1 MVTTNLLFGIFA
13 FLAAFNA
20 GTMTTLQIQHY
31 GIYRFVGRTS
41 FAEYMKANNEAALV
55 PAILP
60 ALLLLFVSLLLL
72 VARPAFMSLEEAS
85 VAFALNLAQLAST
98 MIWQRKLQAEMAET
112 GYDDAKIQR
121 LLTTNWI
128 RTVAFLLE
136 ALMATAILLSAFGQ
150 IR

>member
-1 MVTTNLLFGIFA
+1 LESLRFSP
-13 FLAAFNA
+13 LS
-20 GTMTTLQIQHY
+20 IQERWSRC
-31 GIYRFVGRTS
+31 RFSITVFIDSSGEPAS
-41 FAEYMKANNEAALV
+41 PEYIQANNRAALV

-60 ALLLLFVSLLLL
+60 ALLLLLVSLILLF
-72 VARPAFMSLEEAS
+72 ARPAFMSPVEAGI
-85 VAFALNLAQLAST
+85 AFGLNLAQLAST

-128 RTVAFLLE
+128 RTVAFLIE
-136 ALMATAILLSAFGQ
+136 ALLATVILLRALGQ

>member
-1 MVTTNLLFGIFA
+1 
-13 FLAAFNA
+13 
-20 GTMTTLQIQHY
+20 
-31 GIYRFVGRTS
+31 
-41 FAEYMKANNEAALV
+41 
-55 PAILP
+55 
-60 ALLLLFVSLLLL
+60 
-72 VARPAFMSLEEAS
+72 MSLEEAS

>member
-31 GIYRFVGRTS
+31 GIYRFVGRAS
-41 FAEYMKANNEAALV
+41 FAEYMKANNRAALV

-60 ALLLLFVSLLLL
+60 ALLLLLVSLLLL
-72 VARPAFMSLEEAS
+72 VARPPFMSLEEAS
-85 VAFALNLAQLAST
+85 VAFALNLTQLAST

-112 GYDDAKIQR
+112 GYDDAKIQL

-136 ALMATAILLSAFGQ
+136 ALLSTAILLHSLNP
-150 IR
+150 

>member
-31 GIYRFVGRTS
+31 GIYRFVGKAN
-41 FAEYMKANNEAALV
+41 FAEYMKANNRAALV

-72 VARPAFMSLEEAS
+72 VARPAFMSAGEAS
-85 VAFALNLAQLAST
+85 VAFALNLTQLAST
-98 MIWQRKLQAEMAET
+98 MIWQRKLQSEMAET

-136 ALMATAILLSAFGQ
+136 ALMATAILLRALGQ